1 MSIIET
7 QAENRVL
14 LTSVSWATFEALLA
28 ETDHRG
34 SRFAYDRGSLEI
46 MSPSRK
52 HERLKKRIARMI
64 ELVTEELGIPISSE
78 GSLTLKNQMRLRGV
92 EPDECYYVAHEAL
105 VREKEEIDLAL
116 DPPPDLA
123 IEVQIT
129 QSALDKLQIYSVIGV
144 AEVWLYDGRTL
155 RAYHLQSDGS
165 YLEAGRSKAFPL
177 LPLPDVADFLK
188 RYRSTDETAWVRE
201 VRGWVR
207 TLRS

>member
-1 MSIIET
+1 MSTIEN

-28 ETDHRG
+28 ETDQRG

-52 HERLKKRIARMI
+52 HERLKKRIGRII

-78 GSLTLKNQMRLRGV
+78 GSLTLKHEMRLRGV
-92 EPDECYYVAHEAL
+92 EPDECYYLANEAL

-129 QSALDKLQIYSVIGV
+129 RSALDKLQIYSVIGV
-144 AEVWLYDGRTL
+144 GEVWLYDGRTL

-165 YLEAGRSKAFPL
+165 YLEADRSNSFPL
-177 LPLPDVADFLK
+177 LPLRDVADFLQ
-188 RYRSTDETAWVRE
+188 RYTSTDETAWARE
-201 VRGWVR
+201 VRGWAR